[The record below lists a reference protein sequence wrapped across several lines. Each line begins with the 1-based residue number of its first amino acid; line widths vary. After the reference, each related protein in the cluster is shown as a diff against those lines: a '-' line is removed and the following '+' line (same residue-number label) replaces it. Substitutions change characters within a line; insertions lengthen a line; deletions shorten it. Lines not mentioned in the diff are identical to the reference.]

1 MAKAPVTIEERKV
14 PVTPIAEK
22 PPLTTPT
29 PPVSIAEK
37 PVVQPLPPVEIIN
50 KSTIKLDREIYS
62 RKGFNKTVGIEF
74 EEFTKKEDT
83 FSPEQFFQLYNSLF
97 FDIPKFGQNSHIA
110 LVRRSKEYVGNFN
123 VNDPKDSTIN
133 SLNDKILELE
143 QQLLLANQAD
153 PEHPFFRNGTMI
165 TTDASTYTKFYYM
178 DKGFKRPIA
187 NQQLLEDL
195 VIILYKTN
203 TPVGDNLLPVVSET
217 IASSIN
223 NGPTVTEGNFEQPTF
238 IENGELFVGS
248 DTNTTTKDDQI
259 LNLKSQVNQLNQTIE
274 SLREELEEL
283 ETVGRNNLN
292 QNNEGNDSEG
302 RLEDR
307 DFGGQGGPNFNDPFR

>member
-1 MAKAPVTIEERKV
+1 MAKAPITIEEKKV
-14 PVTPIAEK
+14 SITPIAEK

-29 PPVSIAEK
+29 PPVSIAGK

-62 RKGFNKTVGIEF
+62 KKGFNKTVGIEF
-74 EEFTKKEDT
+74 EEFSKKEDT

-97 FDIPKFGQNSHIA
+97 FNIPKFGQNSHIA

-123 VNDPKDSTIN
+123 INDPKDSTIN

-153 PEHPFFRNGTMI
+153 PEHPFFRNGTLVSKKGSP
-165 TTDASTYTKFYYM
+165 DYYYM
-178 DKGFKRPIA
+178 DKGFKRKVLYTEDFNRVLIKVLGYNSSDYPDGPGWYPSA
-187 NQQLLEDL
+187 PGSLLSQIPSGPSL
-195 VIILYKTN
+195 
-203 TPVGDNLLPVVSET
+203 SE
-217 IASSIN
+217 S
-223 NGPTVTEGNFEQPTF
+223 NFEQPTF
-238 IENGELFVGS
+238 VENGELFVGA

-274 SLREELEEL
+274 DLREQLEES
-283 ETVGRNNLN
+283 ETVSINNSG
-292 QNNEGNDSEG
+292 NNVNNT
-302 RLEDR
+302 EDEEIDQFSR
-307 DFGGQGGPNFNDPFR
+307 DADDPFS